1 MGKQQLKAGPEK
13 EPRLIG
19 SDGNTLTLG
28 HTMLRFWDGGER
40 ALTIARYADIR
51 SIEVFFGDRVG
62 EYQIQIAGRLLC
74 RKPGSEREFNKT
86 TVSIVLPGWSSRD
99 VSDFLEKNS
108 PLRTSESE
116 ERAAAEIWFARVV
129 DAPGPRG
136 TVTITTNNPV
146 EELDV
151 LVNGRKYK
159 DLSSLEQLV
168 TTVYAMELPLGRFVI
183 QTRSLPANYPR
194 FLRRWVRRIPS
205 TSVIIELTP
214 DDDDIV
220 LHLESQFPIPI
231 LHRHHREG

>member
-1 MGKQQLKAGPEK
+1 MGTHQLKAGPEK

-19 SDGNTLTLG
+19 RDGNILTLG
-28 HTMLRFWDGGER
+28 HTMLRFWAGGER
-40 ALTIARYADIR
+40 ALTIARYTDIR

-62 EYQIQIAGRLLC
+62 EYQIQIEGRLLC
-74 RKPGSEREFNKT
+74 REPGSEREFNKT
-86 TVSIVLPGWSSRD
+86 TVSIILPGWSSRD

-108 PLRTSESE
+108 PLRTSESK
-116 ERAAAEIWFARVV
+116 ERAAEEIWFARVV
-129 DAPGPRG
+129 DAPRPRG

-146 EELDV
+146 VELDV

-183 QTRSLPANYPR
+183 QTRSLAAHCPH
-194 FLRRWVRRIPS
+194 LLKGWMRRVPS

-220 LHLESQFPIPI
+220 LHLENQFPIPI
-231 LHRHHREG
+231 LHRHHREV